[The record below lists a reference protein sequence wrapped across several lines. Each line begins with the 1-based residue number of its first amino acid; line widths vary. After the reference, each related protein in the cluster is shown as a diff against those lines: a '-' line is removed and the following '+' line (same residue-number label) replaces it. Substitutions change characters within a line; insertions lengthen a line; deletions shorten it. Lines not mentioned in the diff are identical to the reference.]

1 MPRTRIEGGRV
12 IDVND
17 EGFLTEY
24 EQWDE
29 DLARTLAGYAG
40 IDELT
45 DEHWKVLHFLRGDF
59 PERKE
64 TATLRRAS
72 VVGGF
77 PMKELFRLFPGKP
90 AKKMSYIAGLPKP
103 KGCV

>member
-1 MPRTRIEGGRV
+1 MPTTMIGGRP

-17 EGFLTEY
+17 EGFLTQY
-24 EQWDE
+24 DQWDE
-29 DLARTLAGYAG
+29 DLGKVLAGFAG

-45 DEHWKVLHFLRGDF
+45 EDHWKVLRFLRADY
-59 PERKE
+59 PARKE
-64 TATLRRAS
+64 TATLRRVAT
-72 VVGGF
+72 VGGF
-77 PMKELFRLFPGKP
+77 DMKELFKLFPVKP

>member
-1 MPRTRIEGGRV
+1 MPTTLIAGRP

-17 EGFLTEY
+17 EGFLTAY
-24 EQWDE
+24 DQWDE
-29 DLARTLAGYAG
+29 DLARVLAGYAG

-45 DEHWKVLHFLRGDF
+45 DEHWAVLRFLRADYPARG
-59 PERKE
+59 E
-64 TATLRRAS
+64 TATLRRVAS
-72 VVGGF
+72 VGGF
-77 PMKELFRLFPGKP
+77 DMKGLFQLFPGKP

>member
-1 MPRTRIEGGRV
+1 VPTNRIGGRA

-17 EGFLTEY
+17 EGFLTDY
-24 EQWDE
+24 QQWDE
-29 DLARTLAGYAG
+29 NLAPILAGYAG

-45 DEHWKVLHFLRGDF
+45 EEHWQVLKFLRADY
-59 PERKE
+59 PARKE
-64 TATLRRAS
+64 TATLRRVAS
-72 VVGGF
+72 VGGF
-77 PMKELFRLFPGKP
+77 DMKHLFRLFPGKP

>member
-1 MPRTRIEGGRV
+1 MPTTLIGGRP

-17 EGFLTEY
+17 EGFLVAY

-29 DLARTLAGYAG
+29 PLGAELARLIGQ
-40 IDELT
+40 ELT
-45 DEHWKVLHFLRGDF
+45 DEHWSVLRFLRADF
-59 PERKE
+59 PARGE
-64 TATLRRAS
+64 TATLRRVSA
-72 VVGGF
+72 VGGF
-77 PMKELFRLFPGKP
+77 EMKRLFTLFPGKP